1 MLAYPI
7 FGFRRRAIENSQ
19 LMPAAFGQMTGHRKT
34 HHAETN
40 EGDSSHLRF
49 IPLFLLV
56 LTVLH
61 DTNFERPMLDCAA
74 MTTHLEIAPGGVL
87 RVGINFGN
95 TVLTARDEGGA
106 PRGIAMDLARA
117 LGQRLA
123 LPMEVVSYESAGRM
137 AEGAKAGAWD
147 VAFLAADPE
156 RSAEIIFTPPY
167 LEIDTTYLVPAG
179 SSLLNVSDVDR
190 HKIRISV
197 SSKSAYDLFLTRNLQ
212 HAELVR
218 TPTPIASV
226 QMFFENKLE
235 ALAGL
240 RPILIELAE
249 KDPNTRVL
257 DGSFMLVRQAA
268 GVPKGRETAAR
279 HLTGFIE
286 DAKRSGLVA
295 EIVAKNGVRGV
306 RRL

>member
-1 MLAYPI
+1 
-7 FGFRRRAIENSQ
+7 
-19 LMPAAFGQMTGHRKT
+19 
-34 HHAETN
+34 
-40 EGDSSHLRF
+40 
-49 IPLFLLV
+49 
-56 LTVLH
+56 
-61 DTNFERPMLDCAA
+61 MLDCAA
-74 MTTHLEIAPGGVL
+74 MATQLEIAPGGVL

-95 TVLTARDEGGA
+95 TVLTARDAEGA

-117 LGQRLA
+117 LAQRLA

-147 VAFLAADPE
+147 VAFLAADPD

-179 SSLLNVSDVDR
+179 SRLLNISDVDR
-190 HKIRISV
+190 QGIRISV
-197 SSKSAYDLFLTRNLQ
+197 SAKSAYDLFLTRNLK

-218 TPTPIASV
+218 APTPIASV

-240 RPILIELAE
+240 RPILMELAE
-249 KDPNTRVL
+249 NDPNTRVL

-268 GVPKGRETAAR
+268 GVPRGRETAAKR
-279 HLTGFIE
+279 LAEFIE
-286 DAKRSGLVA
+286 DVKQSGLVA
-295 EIVAKNGVRGV
+295 DFVAKNGVRGAALV
-306 RRL
+306 R